1 MTVAVAAD
9 PFVVHLRIACCVVF
23 ALVAIPLSLRP
34 HRSGPSIG
42 MGLSILVLFAYYAI
56 AIPAELASEGRVI
69 APVLGAWLPN
79 AIIGV
84 LGVLL
89 LVRAAR

>member
-1 MTVAVAAD
+1 MASS
-9 PFVVHLRIACCVVF
+9 VVF

-56 AIPAELASEGRVI
+56 AIPAQLAAEGRVI

-79 AIIGV
+79 AVIGV
-84 LGVLL
+84 LGVVLL
-89 LVRAAR
+89 IRAAR